1 MKKKVNFNCLEG
13 ALFTIFERNFYV
25 CHYIV
30 QFRNY
35 QKLKPQN
42 PSFIK
47 PHHVS
52 PLGFMFSCCSPGL
65 MREHGVITKIGGAML
80 YQNEAN
86 LFLKS
91 HFFFLRLLPR
101 YRPKPQSSI
110 EHKYVF

>member
-1 MKKKVNFNCLEG
+1 MSL
-13 ALFTIFERNFYV
+13 
-25 CHYIV
+25 V
-30 QFRNY
+30 QFRDY

-80 YQNEAN
+80 YHNEAN
-86 LFLKS
+86 LFLDS
-91 HFFFLRLLPR
+91 HLLSEFPR
-101 YRPKPQSSI
+101 YHPKPLSSK
-110 EHKYVF
+110 EHVFKLSFGRRPSYKTRPQ

>member
-1 MKKKVNFNCLEG
+1 M
-13 ALFTIFERNFYV
+13 
-25 CHYIV
+25 

-80 YQNEAN
+80 YHNEVN

-91 HFFFLRLLPR
+91 HFLRLFPT
-101 YRPKPQSSI
+101 YHPKPLIFNRTQTCKLSFGRRLS
-110 EHKYVF
+110 HKTRPQFFF